1 LSLLGLFLTG
11 WVIGLLIAV
20 PVGPIAILCARRT
33 LRRGFVI
40 GAATGLGAA
49 TADFVLAALAALG
62 IGAIV
67 AFMDD
72 YRAALYTG
80 GALFLI
86 GFGFY
91 TLLNR
96 KPLKPA
102 PGAIETGPPKAAIT
116 GFFLTISNPLT
127 FIGIVG
133 VLTGAGLDGAIQER
147 ERLAALSLGIFGGSL
162 LWWLCLCFAIAL
174 FRDRIGERTFM
185 LINRFAGAV
194 LVVFGF
200 YALVVARGW
209 PAS

>member
-1 LSLLGLFLTG
+1 MSLPGLFITG

-33 LRRGFVI
+33 LRRGFAI

-49 TADFVLAALAALG
+49 TADFLLATLAALG

-67 AFMDD
+67 AFMSHH
-72 YRAALYTG
+72 RPALYTG

-86 GFGFY
+86 GFGLY
-91 TLLNR
+91 TMLSR

-102 PGAIETGPPKAAIT
+102 PGAIETGPRLATVT
-116 GFFLTISNPLT
+116 GFFLTVSNPLT

-133 VLTGAGLDGAIQER
+133 VLAGAGLDGAIQER

-162 LWWLCLCFAIAL
+162 LWWLCLCAAIAV

-185 LINRFAGAV
+185 RINRFAGIV
-194 LVVFGF
+194 LVGFGI
-200 YALVVARGW
+200 YALMVARGW
-209 PAS
+209 TAF